1 MELNQGRSGHLH
13 HTNPWRTGDFREEST
28 MRTRIAA
35 IAAAAALTVS
45 AAVALAAPASAD
57 PVPGNPNQFYAYCS
71 VDVLGVPLGCTET
84 DVEHASHICEYVAT
98 GVGLGLDCILR

>member
-1 MELNQGRSGHLH
+1 
-13 HTNPWRTGDFREEST
+13 

-45 AAVALAAPASAD
+45 AALATAAPASAD
-57 PVPGNPNQFYAYCS
+57 PVPGSPNQFYAYCS

-84 DVEHASHICEYVAT
+84 DVAHASHICEYVAT